1 MRKAIKAIQI
11 GVGAMGTL
19 AVRYMID
26 HGVTIVGAVDID
38 PEKIGMDIGEKAG
51 IGALGIKIEASLDN
65 ILKTTKADI
74 AVIMTQTSVPD
85 VYPYLKVCAENKIN
99 VVTISEDWYWP
110 WRTCPEMA
118 DEINELARKNGVSIL
133 ATGIQDVHW
142 SNLAVILASSCH
154 NMKSIKG
161 HNIAFLDELGAEVA
175 KESFAGC
182 TLEEFEAI
190 MAEEKDLRAMAYTEV
205 LYCIAH
211 EMRLKVI
218 KETPSRKPIFAKESG
233 YLSSIDLHFKQG
245 DIIGMNDKC
254 VLETEEGIEISGDWY
269 LKPYETGETAIN
281 KWVVEGE
288 PIMDLVTTDMH
299 GECTT
304 SICAINRIPDVIN
317 SEPGFWTVADMP
329 KPIYHSKPFEDYI
342 K

>member
-1 MRKAIKAIQI
+1 MSKFIKAISI

-19 AVRYMID
+19 AARYMTD

-38 PEKIGMDIGEKAG
+38 PRNQGVDIGEKAG
-51 IGALGIKIEASLDN
+51 IGTLGVKIEAKLEDV
-65 ILKTTKADI
+65 IKRTKADI

-85 VYPYLKVCAENKIN
+85 VYPYIRLCAENKIN

-110 WRTCPEMA
+110 WRTCPAMA
-118 DEINELARKNGVSIL
+118 DEINTLAKKNGVSIL

-142 SNLAVILASSCH
+142 SNLAVVLASSCH
-154 NMKSIKG
+154 NLKAVKG
-161 HNIAFLDELGAEVA
+161 VNTAFLDELGAEVA

-182 TLEEFEAI
+182 TIDEFEAI
-190 MAEEKDLRAMAYTEV
+190 MAQEKDLRAMAYTEV

-211 EMRLKVI
+211 EMRLTVT
-218 KETPSRKPIFAKESG
+218 KEIPSRKPIFAKEDG
-233 YLSSIDLHFKQG
+233 YLSSIDLHFKVG

-254 VLETEEGIEISGDWY
+254 ILETAEGIEVSGDWY
-269 LKPYETGETAIN
+269 LKPSETGETAIN
-281 KWVVEGE
+281 QWTVEGE
-288 PIMDLVTTDMH
+288 PTLDLVTTDMH

-304 SICAINRIPDVIN
+304 SICAVNRIPDVLN
-317 SEPGFWTVADMP
+317 AEPGFWTVADMP
-329 KPIYHSKPFEDYI
+329 KPVYHSKPFGDYL